1 MDGAA
6 RAELQ
11 GGVTRLQEGDRAA
24 FAPVYASLWP
34 LFLGL
39 AQRQLGSADAAD
51 VAQEALVKLFA
62 RIAEFDPERDALSW
76 ALGIIAFE
84 VLTERQRR
92 RRRREDGEPGVD
104 EVARQPSPE
113 EALVSRDLEGA
124 AQELLGTLRPADA
137 EVLRRAAR
145 GEREP
150 GPTYRKRLER
160 ALGRLRMAWSATHGT
175 D

>member
-6 RAELQ
+6 RAQLQ
-11 GGVTRLQEGDRAA
+11 SGVTRLQEGDRAA

-39 AQRQLGSADAAD
+39 AQRQLPSADAED

-62 RIAEFDPERDALSW
+62 RIAEFERDRDALSW

-84 VLTERQRR
+84 VLTARQRR
-92 RRRREDGEPGVD
+92 RRRREGSEPGAE
-104 EVARQPSPE
+104 EVAHQPSPE
-113 EALVSRDLEGA
+113 EVLVSRDLESA
-124 AQELLGTLRPADA
+124 ALELLGTLRPADA

-160 ALGRLRMAWSATHGT
+160 ALARLRLAWSATHGS